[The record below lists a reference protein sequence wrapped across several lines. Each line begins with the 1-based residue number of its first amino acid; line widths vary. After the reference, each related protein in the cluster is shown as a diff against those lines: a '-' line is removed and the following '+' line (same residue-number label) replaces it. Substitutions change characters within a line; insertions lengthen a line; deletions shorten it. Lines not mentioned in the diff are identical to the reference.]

1 MSDPCLPADKFK
13 VRRFLRA
20 RQHDL
25 VRAKAMWADD
35 VKWRKEFGC
44 DTILEDFHFHERDA
58 FISVYPQGYHKTDKM
73 VSSSQAP
80 T

>member
-1 MSDPCLPADKFK
+1 
-13 VRRFLRA
+13 
-20 RQHDL
+20 
-25 VRAKAMWADD
+25 MWADD

-73 VSSSQAP
+73 VSRSQAP
-80 T
+80 A